1 MKKQDKNEIN
11 QLFEKFKSGKK
22 EVLEEIYNKYQK
34 VIYCIAF
41 GILKNKDDAEDIVQ
55 SVFIKLHT
63 LEKSKLPENNIL
75 SWLYTLTKNETL
87 QLLRKQKNNID
98 LDSIYDLEDTDS
110 DINKLIDKENYNNLI
125 SKLNSKEKEIISLK
139 IVSNL
144 SFEQISEILGEKTG
158 TIKWRYYK
166 AIYNLKLILSNLSM
180 SIVAFII
187 GLTTFKQ
194 AKSSPAIEQ
203 EQKEPEQ
210 DVINNQISKPQGTIG
225 EDNDEELKSELQET
239 QNTTNQFEDNTENII
254 IEEPDNT
261 ENIII
266 EEPIV
271 HQHLN
276 YLGVGFLS
284 ISFIFFLATIVIIL
298 KKYQL
303 KLRKKSSK

>member
-1 MKKQDKNEIN
+1 MKKQEKNEIN
-11 QLFEKFKSGKK
+11 QLFEEFKNGKK

-34 VIYCIAF
+34 VIFGIAF

-55 SVFIKLHT
+55 LVFIKLHT
-63 LEKSKLPENNIL
+63 LDNSKLPENNIP
-75 SWLYTLTKNETL
+75 SWLYTITKNETL
-87 QLLRKQKNNID
+87 QFLRKQKNNID
-98 LDSIYDLEDTDS
+98 LDSIYDLEAPNS
-110 DINKLIDKENYNNLI
+110 EINKLIAQETYNKLI
-125 SKLNSKEKEIISLK
+125 SNLSSKEKEIVSLK
-139 IVSNL
+139 IISNL

-187 GLTTFKQ
+187 GLATFKQ
-194 AKSSPAIEQ
+194 TKSSPSIEP

-210 DVINNQISKPQGTIG
+210 DVTNNQISKPQGTIG

-239 QNTTNQFEDNTENII
+239 QNTTNQFQDNTENTI

-276 YLGVGFLS
+276 YVGVGFLG
-284 ISFIFFLATIVIIL
+284 ISFIFFIATIVIIL
-298 KKYQL
+298 KKY
-303 KLRKKSSK
+303 

>member
-11 QLFEKFKSGKK
+11 QLFEEFKSGKK

-34 VIYCIAF
+34 VIYGIAF
-41 GILKNKDDAEDIVQ
+41 GILKNKDDGEDIVQ

-63 LEKSKLPENNIL
+63 LDNDKLPENNIP
-75 SWLYTLTKNETL
+75 SWMYTLTKNEAL
-87 QLLRKQKNNID
+87 QFLRKQKNNID

-110 DINKLIDKENYNNLI
+110 EINKLIDKENYNNLI
-125 SKLNSKEKEIISLK
+125 SKLSSKEKEIISLK
-139 IVSNL
+139 IISNL
-144 SFEQISEILGEKTG
+144 SFEQISQLLGEKTG

-187 GLTTFKQ
+187 GLSTFKQ
-194 AKSSPAIEQ
+194 AKSSPAIE
-203 EQKEPEQ
+203 PEQ
-210 DVINNQISKPQGTIG
+210 DSTNNQISNPQGTIG

-239 QNTTNQFEDNTENII
+239 QNTTNQFQDNTENTII
-254 IEEPDNT
+254 GEPDNT

-276 YLGVGFLS
+276 YVGVGFLS
-284 ISFIFFLATIVIIL
+284 ISFIFFIATIVIIF

>member
-11 QLFEKFKSGKK
+11 QLFEEFKSGNK

-34 VIYCIAF
+34 VIYGIAF

-55 SVFIKLHT
+55 SVFIKLHI
-63 LEKSKLPENNIL
+63 LDNSKLPENNIT
-75 SWLYTLTKNETL
+75 SWMYTLTKNEAL

-98 LDSIYDLEDTDS
+98 LDSIYDLEAPNSEINQLIAQETY
-110 DINKLIDKENYNNLI
+110 NKLISNL
-125 SKLNSKEKEIISLK
+125 SAKEKEIISLK
-139 IVSNL
+139 IISNL
-144 SFEQISEILGEKTG
+144 SFEQISQLLGEKTG

-166 AIYNLKLILSNLSM
+166 AIYNLKLIMSNLSM

-187 GLTTFKQ
+187 GIATFKQ

-210 DVINNQISKPQGTIG
+210 DSTNNQISKPQGTIG
-225 EDNDEELKSELQET
+225 EENDEELKSELQET
-239 QNTTNQFEDNTENII
+239 QNTTNQYQDNTENII

-276 YLGVGFLS
+276 YVGVGFLS
-284 ISFIFFLATIVIIL
+284 ISFIFFIATIVIIL

-303 KLRKKSSK
+303 KLGKKSSK

>member
-1 MKKQDKNEIN
+1 MKKQEKNEIN
-11 QLFEKFKSGKK
+11 QLFEEFKSGNK

-34 VIYCIAF
+34 VIFGIAF

-55 SVFIKLHT
+55 LVFIKLHT
-63 LEKSKLPENNIL
+63 LDNSKLPENNIP
-75 SWLYTLTKNETL
+75 SWLYTITKNETL
-87 QLLRKQKNNID
+87 QFLRKQKNNID
-98 LDSIYDLEDTDS
+98 LDSIYDLEAPNS
-110 DINKLIDKENYNNLI
+110 EINKLIAQETYNKLI
-125 SKLNSKEKEIISLK
+125 SNLSSKEKEIVSLK
-139 IVSNL
+139 IISNL

-187 GLTTFKQ
+187 GLATFKQ
-194 AKSSPAIEQ
+194 TKSSPSIEP

-210 DVINNQISKPQGTIG
+210 DVTNNQISKPQGTIG

-239 QNTTNQFEDNTENII
+239 QNTTNQFQDNTENTI

-276 YLGVGFLS
+276 YVGVGFLG
-284 ISFIFFLATIVIIL
+284 ISFIFFIATIVIIL
-298 KKYQL
+298 KKY
-303 KLRKKSSK
+303 

>member
-1 MKKQDKNEIN
+1 MEKQDKNLIN
-11 QLFEKFKSGKK
+11 KLFEEFKSGKK

-34 VIYCIAF
+34 VIYGIAF

-63 LEKSKLPENNIL
+63 LDKSKLPENNIP
-75 SWLYTLTKNETL
+75 SWIYTLTKNETL
-87 QLLRKQKNNID
+87 QFLRKKKNNID
-98 LDSIYDLEDTDS
+98 LDSIYELEDTNS
-110 DINKLIDKENYNNLI
+110 EINKLIDKETYNKMI
-125 SKLNSKEKEIISLK
+125 SKLSSKEKEIISLK
-139 IVSNL
+139 IISNL
-144 SFEQISEILGEKTG
+144 SFEQISQLLGEKTG

-187 GLTTFKQ
+187 GISTFKQ
-194 AKSSPAIEQ
+194 AQSSPTI
-203 EQKEPEQ
+203 EPEQ
-210 DVINNQISKPQGTIG
+210 DVTNNQISKPQGTIG
-225 EDNDEELKSELQET
+225 KYNDEELKSEWQDT
-239 QNTTNQFEDNTENII
+239 QNTTNQFQENTENTI

-261 ENIII
+261 EKENIIV

-271 HQHLN
+271 HQHAN
-276 YLGVGFLS
+276 YVGVGFLC
-284 ISFIFFLATIVIIL
+284 ISFIFFIATIIIIL

>member
-11 QLFEKFKSGKK
+11 QLFEEFKSGKK

-34 VIYCIAF
+34 VIYGIAF

-63 LEKSKLPENNIL
+63 LDKSKLPESNIP
-75 SWLYTLTKNETL
+75 SWIYTLTKNETL
-87 QLLRKQKNNID
+87 QFLRKQKNNID

-110 DINKLIDKENYNNLI
+110 EINKLIDKENYNNLI
-125 SKLNSKEKEIISLK
+125 SKLSSKEKEIISLK

-187 GLTTFKQ
+187 GFATFKQ

-210 DVINNQISKPQGTIG
+210 DVTGNQISKPQGTIG

-239 QNTTNQFEDNTENII
+239 QNTTNQFQDNTENII
-254 IEEPDNT
+254 V
-261 ENIII
+261 

-271 HQHLN
+271 HQHSN
-276 YLGVGFLS
+276 YVGVGFLG
-284 ISFIFFLATIVIIL
+284 ISFIFFIATIVIIL

-303 KLRKKSSK
+303 KLRKKPSK

>member
-11 QLFEKFKSGKK
+11 QLFKEFKSGNRDA
-22 EVLEEIYNKYQK
+22 LEEIYNKYQK
-34 VIYCIAF
+34 VIYGIAF

-63 LEKSKLPENNIL
+63 LDNDKLPENNIP
-75 SWLYTLTKNETL
+75 SWMYTFTKNEAL
-87 QLLRKQKNNID
+87 QFLRKQKNNID

-110 DINKLIDKENYNNLI
+110 EINKLIDKENYNNLI
-125 SKLNSKEKEIISLK
+125 SNLSSKEKEIISLK
-139 IVSNL
+139 IISNL

-187 GLTTFKQ
+187 GIATFKQ
-194 AKSSPAIEQ
+194 AKSSPAIEP

-210 DVINNQISKPQGTIG
+210 DVTNNQISKPQGTIG

-239 QNTTNQFEDNTENII
+239 QNTTNQFQDNTE
-254 IEEPDNT
+254 T

-271 HQHLN
+271 HQN
-276 YLGVGFLS
+276 SNFVGVGFLG
-284 ISFIFFLATIVIIL
+284 ISFIFFIATIVIIF

>member
-11 QLFEKFKSGKK
+11 QLFEEFKNGKK

-34 VIYCIAF
+34 VIYGIAF

-63 LEKSKLPENNIL
+63 LDNSKLPENNIP
-75 SWLYTLTKNETL
+75 SWMYTLTKNEAL
-87 QLLRKQKNNID
+87 QFLRKQKNNID
-98 LDSIYDLEDTDS
+98 LDSIYDLEAPNNE
-110 DINKLIDKENYNNLI
+110 INQLIAQETYNKLI
-125 SKLNSKEKEIISLK
+125 SKLSSKEKEIVSLK
-139 IVSNL
+139 IISNL
-144 SFEQISEILGEKTG
+144 SFEQIGQLLGEKTG

-166 AIYNLKLILSNLSM
+166 AIYNLKLIMSNLSM

-187 GLTTFKQ
+187 GLATFKQ

-210 DVINNQISKPQGTIG
+210 DVTNNQISKPQGTIG
-225 EDNDEELKSELQET
+225 EDNDEELKSELQDT
-239 QNTTNQFEDNTENII
+239 QNTTNQFQDNTENII

-276 YLGVGFLS
+276 YVGVGFLS
-284 ISFIFFLATIVIIL
+284 ISFIFFIATIVIIL

>member
-11 QLFEKFKSGKK
+11 QLFEEFKSGKK

-34 VIYCIAF
+34 VIYGIAF

-63 LEKSKLPENNIL
+63 LDNSKLPENNIP
-75 SWLYTLTKNETL
+75 SWMYTLTKNEAL
-87 QLLRKQKNNID
+87 QFLRKQKNNID

-110 DINKLIDKENYNNLI
+110 EINKLIDKENYNNLI
-125 SKLNSKEKEIISLK
+125 SNLSSKEKEIISLK
-139 IVSNL
+139 IISNL

-166 AIYNLKLILSNLSM
+166 AIYNLRLILSNLSM

-187 GLTTFKQ
+187 GIATFKQ
-194 AKSSPAIEQ
+194 AKSSSAIEQ
-203 EQKEPEQ
+203 EQ
-210 DVINNQISKPQGTIG
+210 DVTNNQISKPQGTIG

-239 QNTTNQFEDNTENII
+239 QNTTNQFQDNTENTII
-254 IEEPDNT
+254 GDPDNT

-266 EEPIV
+266 EEPII
-271 HQHLN
+271 HQNSN
-276 YLGVGFLS
+276 YIGVGFLS
-284 ISFIFFLATIVIIL
+284 ISFIFFIATIVIIL

-303 KLRKKSSK
+303 KLIKKSSK

>member
-11 QLFEKFKSGKK
+11 QLFEEFKSGKK

-34 VIYCIAF
+34 VIYGIAF

-63 LEKSKLPENNIL
+63 LDKTKLPENNIP
-75 SWLYTLTKNETL
+75 SWMYTLTKNEAL
-87 QLLRKQKNNID
+87 QFLRKQKNNID
-98 LDSIYDLEDTDS
+98 LDSIYDLEAPNNE
-110 DINKLIDKENYNNLI
+110 INQLIAQETYNKLI
-125 SKLNSKEKEIISLK
+125 SKLSSKEKEIVSLK
-139 IVSNL
+139 IISNL
-144 SFEQISEILGEKTG
+144 SFEQISQLLGEKTG

-166 AIYNLKLILSNLSM
+166 AIYNLKLIMSNLSM

-187 GLTTFKQ
+187 GLATFKQ

-210 DVINNQISKPQGTIG
+210 DVTNNQISKPQGTIG
-225 EDNDEELKSELQET
+225 ENNDEGLKSELQET
-239 QNTTNQFEDNTENII
+239 QNTTNQFQDNTETENII
-254 IEEPDNT
+254 IDEPV
-261 ENIII
+261 
-266 EEPIV
+266 V
-271 HQHLN
+271 HQNSN
-276 YLGVGFLS
+276 YVGVGFLS
-284 ISFIFFLATIVIIL
+284 ISFIFFIATIGIIL